1 MRTRRFLL
9 SAVLILSGVCSH
21 LVAQIPSTLE
31 GMRLYKHVEYL
42 ASDSCTGRAPGTR
55 GIENAAAY
63 IIEQLKTFQVQPAGR
78 DGYRDT
84 FRLTSGVTLGADNA
98 VTYEVRIERPG
109 IPLDQVKPTK
119 LGWKVGV
126 DYQPWGFSE
135 SGTATGDVVFAG
147 YGLSAAS
154 YDDYASVDVKGKVV
168 VLLRG
173 VPKWAAKDPAF
184 SQQSS
189 VRAKATRARDKGAV
203 AVIFVNE
210 RGDSAD
216 VLARFGLDRLGKNS
230 GILALQARRSSCA
243 KIFPPKGTSLFVAET
258 EIEKTKKPMSF
269 VLENT
274 RATVTTSLVFTESIT
289 SNIIGMI
296 PGSDPSLSGEYVVIG
311 AHYDH
316 LGMGD
321 ENSLAASTAPAIHH
335 GADDNASGT
344 AGMLELASRF
354 SEKPTRRSI
363 LVMGF
368 SGEEK
373 GLLGSKH
380 WVSSPTVPLKNIAA
394 MINLDMIGRLTKQK
408 LNIQG
413 VGTSPVWP
421 ALIDSAKVGTQFTIS
436 TTADGFGPS
445 DHSSFTA
452 KSIPVLF
459 FFTGLHSDYHRP
471 TDTYDKI
478 NADGQ
483 ASIVSMV
490 ENIVRRVADA
500 PTRPEFT
507 QGADKQAST
516 QSSSIALKVSFGVVP
531 DYSDDPQGLRIT
543 GVKANSAAEK
553 AGLKGE
559 DIITKMG
566 STTIKNIYDLMTA
579 LGAFKP
585 GDTTEVTVLR
595 NDKPVTM
602 KVTFGGK

>member
-9 SAVLILSGVCSH
+9 SAALILTGVCSN
-21 LVAQIPSTLE
+21 LFAQVPATLE

-63 IIEQLKTFQVQPAGR
+63 LIDQLKTFQVQPAGR

-84 FRLTSGVTLGADNA
+84 FRLTSGVTLGADNS

-109 IPLDQVKPTK
+109 IPADQIKPTR
-119 LGWKVGV
+119 LGWKLGV

-147 YGLSAAS
+147 YGITAGT

-168 VLLRG
+168 VILRG
-173 VPKWAAKDPAF
+173 VPKWAAKDQAF

-189 VRAKATRARDKGAV
+189 VRAKATRARDKGAA

-296 PGSDPSLSGEYVVIG
+296 PGSDPSVSGEYVVIG

-321 ENSLAASTAPAIHH
+321 ENSLSASPTPAIHY

-354 SEKPTRRSI
+354 SEKPARRTI

-380 WVSSPTVPLKNIAA
+380 WVSNPTVPLKNVAA

-421 ALIDSAKVGTQFTIS
+421 AIIDSAKAGTQFTIS

-459 FFTGLHSDYHRP
+459 FFTGLHGDYHRP
-471 TDTYDKI
+471 SDTYDKI

-483 ASIVSMV
+483 AAIVTMV
-490 ENIVRRVADA
+490 ENVVRRVADA

-543 GVKANSAAEK
+543 GVKANSAAES
-553 AGLKGE
+553 AGLKGD

-566 STTIKNIYDLMTA
+566 ATTIKNIYDLMTA
-579 LGAFKP
+579 LGSFKP
-585 GDTTEVTVLR
+585 GDTTNVTVIR
-595 NDKPVTM
+595 NDKPVTL

>member
-1 MRTRRFLL
+1 
-9 SAVLILSGVCSH
+9 
-21 LVAQIPSTLE
+21 
-31 GMRLYKHVEYL
+31 
-42 ASDSCTGRAPGTR
+42 
-55 GIENAAAY
+55 
-63 IIEQLKTFQVQPAGR
+63 
-78 DGYRDT
+78 
-84 FRLTSGVTLGADNA
+84 
-98 VTYEVRIERPG
+98 
-109 IPLDQVKPTK
+109 
-119 LGWKVGV
+119 
-126 DYQPWGFSE
+126 
-135 SGTATGDVVFAG
+135 VVFAG
-147 YGLSAAS
+147 YGLSSAT
-154 YDDYASVDVKGKVV
+154 YDDYASIDVKGKIVIV
-168 VLLRG
+168 LRG
-173 VPKWAAKDPAF
+173 VPKWAAKDPAY

-189 VRAKATRARDKGAV
+189 VRAKATRARDKGAL

-274 RATVTTSLVFTESIT
+274 RATVTTSLVFTESVT

-296 PGSDPSLSGEYVVIG
+296 PGSDPSVAGEYVVIG

-321 ENSLAASTAPAIHH
+321 ENSLAASPTPAIHY

-344 AGMLELASRF
+344 AGMLELALRF
-354 SEKPTRRSI
+354 SEKPARRSI

-380 WVSSPTVPLKNIAA
+380 WVTTPTVPLQKIAA
-394 MINLDMIGRLTKQK
+394 MVNLDMIGRLTKQK

-421 ALIDSAKVGTQFTIS
+421 ALIDSAKAGTPFTIS

-483 ASIVSMV
+483 ATIVSMV

-507 QGADKQAST
+507 QGADKQSTT

-553 AGLKGE
+553 AGLKGD
-559 DIITKMG
+559 DIVTKLG
-566 STTIKNIYDLMTA
+566 TTVIKNIYDLMTA
-579 LGAFKP
+579 LGSFKP
-585 GDTTEVTVLR
+585 GDTTDVTVLR

>member
-1 MRTRRFLL
+1 MLTRRFLL
-9 SAVLILSGVCSH
+9 SAVLTLTGVCTQ
-21 LVAQIPSTLE
+21 LIAQVPATLE

-63 IIEQLKTFQVQPAGR
+63 LIEQLKTFQVQPAGR

-84 FRLTSGVTLGADNA
+84 FRLTSGVVLGADNS

-109 IPLDQVKPTK
+109 IPLDQIKPTK
-119 LGWKVGV
+119 LGWKVGL

-135 SGTATGDVVFAG
+135 SGTANGDVVFAG
-147 YGLSAAS
+147 YGLSSAT
-154 YDDYASVDVKGKVV
+154 YDDYASIDVKGKIVIV
-168 VLLRG
+168 LRG
-173 VPKWAAKDPAF
+173 VPKWAAKDPAY

-189 VRAKATRARDKGAV
+189 VRAKATRARDKGAL

-230 GILALQARRSSCA
+230 GIVALQARRSSCA

-274 RATVTTSLVFTESIT
+274 RATVTTSLVFTESVT

-296 PGSDPSLSGEYVVIG
+296 PGSDPSVAGEYVVIG

-321 ENSLAASTAPAIHH
+321 ENSLAASPTPAIHY

-344 AGMLELASRF
+344 AGMLELALRF
-354 SEKPTRRSI
+354 SEKPARRSI

-380 WVSSPTVPLKNIAA
+380 WVTTPTVPLQKIAA
-394 MINLDMIGRLTKQK
+394 MVNLDMIGRLTKQK

-421 ALIDSAKVGTQFTIS
+421 ALIDSAKAGTPFTIS

-483 ASIVSMV
+483 ATIVSMV

-500 PTRPEFT
+500 TTRPEFT
-507 QGADKQAST
+507 QGADKQSTT

-553 AGLKGE
+553 AGLKGD
-559 DIITKMG
+559 DIVTKLG
-566 STTIKNIYDLMTA
+566 TTVIKNIYDLMTA
-579 LGAFKP
+579 LGSFKP
-585 GDTTEVTVLR
+585 GDTTDVTVLR

>member
-9 SAVLILSGVCSH
+9 SAALILTGVCSN
-21 LVAQIPSTLE
+21 LFAQVPATLE

-63 IIEQLKTFQVQPAGR
+63 LIDQLKTFQVQPAGR

-84 FRLTSGVTLGADNA
+84 FRLTSGVTLGADNS

-109 IPLDQVKPTK
+109 IPADQIKPTR
-119 LGWKVGV
+119 LGWKLGV

-147 YGLSAAS
+147 YGITAGT

-168 VLLRG
+168 VILRG
-173 VPKWAAKDPAF
+173 VPKWAAKDQAF

-189 VRAKATRARDKGAV
+189 VRAKATRARDKGAA

-296 PGSDPSLSGEYVVIG
+296 PGSDPSVSGEYVVIG

-321 ENSLAASTAPAIHH
+321 ENSLSASPTPAIHY

-354 SEKPTRRSI
+354 SEKPARRTI

-380 WVSSPTVPLKNIAA
+380 WVSNPTVPLKNVAA

-421 ALIDSAKVGTQFTIS
+421 AIIDSAKAGTQFTIS

-459 FFTGLHSDYHRP
+459 FFTGLHGDYHRP
-471 TDTYDKI
+471 SDTYDKI

-483 ASIVSMV
+483 AAIVTMV
-490 ENIVRRVADA
+490 ENVVRRVADA
-500 PTRPEFT
+500 PTRPEFA

-543 GVKANSAAEK
+543 GVKANSAAES
-553 AGLKGE
+553 AGLKGD

-566 STTIKNIYDLMTA
+566 ATTIKNIYDLMTA
-579 LGAFKP
+579 LGSFKP
-585 GDTTEVTVLR
+585 GDTTNVTVIR
-595 NDKPVTM
+595 NDKPVTL

>member
-1 MRTRRFLL
+1 
-9 SAVLILSGVCSH
+9 
-21 LVAQIPSTLE
+21 
-31 GMRLYKHVEYL
+31 
-42 ASDSCTGRAPGTR
+42 
-55 GIENAAAY
+55 
-63 IIEQLKTFQVQPAGR
+63 
-78 DGYRDT
+78 
-84 FRLTSGVTLGADNA
+84 
-98 VTYEVRIERPG
+98 
-109 IPLDQVKPTK
+109 
-119 LGWKVGV
+119 
-126 DYQPWGFSE
+126 
-135 SGTATGDVVFAG
+135 
-147 YGLSAAS
+147 
-154 YDDYASVDVKGKVV
+154 
-168 VLLRG
+168 
-173 VPKWAAKDPAF
+173 
-184 SQQSS
+184 
-189 VRAKATRARDKGAV
+189 
-203 AVIFVNE
+203 VIFVNE

-274 RATVTTSLVFTESIT
+274 RATVTTSLVFTESVT

-296 PGSDPSLSGEYVVIG
+296 PGSDPSVAGEYVVIG

-321 ENSLAASTAPAIHH
+321 ENSLAASPTPAIHY

-344 AGMLELASRF
+344 AGMLELALRF
-354 SEKPTRRSI
+354 SEKPARRSI

-380 WVSSPTVPLKNIAA
+380 WVTTPTVPLQKIAA
-394 MINLDMIGRLTKQK
+394 MVNLDMIGRLTKQK

-421 ALIDSAKVGTQFTIS
+421 ALIDSAKAGIPFTIS

-483 ASIVSMV
+483 ATIVSMV

-507 QGADKQAST
+507 QGADKQSTT

-553 AGLKGE
+553 AGLKGD
-559 DIITKMG
+559 DIVTKLG
-566 STTIKNIYDLMTA
+566 TTVIKNIYDLMTA
-579 LGAFKP
+579 LGSFKP
-585 GDTTEVTVLR
+585 GDTTDVTVLR

>member
-1 MRTRRFLL
+1 
-9 SAVLILSGVCSH
+9 
-21 LVAQIPSTLE
+21 
-31 GMRLYKHVEYL
+31 
-42 ASDSCTGRAPGTR
+42 
-55 GIENAAAY
+55 
-63 IIEQLKTFQVQPAGR
+63 
-78 DGYRDT
+78 
-84 FRLTSGVTLGADNA
+84 
-98 VTYEVRIERPG
+98 
-109 IPLDQVKPTK
+109 
-119 LGWKVGV
+119 
-126 DYQPWGFSE
+126 
-135 SGTATGDVVFAG
+135 
-147 YGLSAAS
+147 
-154 YDDYASVDVKGKVV
+154 
-168 VLLRG
+168 
-173 VPKWAAKDPAF
+173 
-184 SQQSS
+184 
-189 VRAKATRARDKGAV
+189 
-203 AVIFVNE
+203 
-210 RGDSAD
+210 

-269 VLENT
+269 VLANT
-274 RATVTTSLVFTESIT
+274 RATVTTSLVFSESIT
-289 SNIIGMI
+289 SNIIGLI
-296 PGSDPSLSGEYVVIG
+296 PGSDPSVSNEYVVIG

-321 ENSLAASTAPAIHH
+321 ENSLAASPTPAIHY

-344 AGMLELASRF
+344 AGMLELAMRF
-354 SEKPTRRSI
+354 SEKPPRRSI
-363 LVMGF
+363 VVMGF

-380 WVSSPTVPLKNIAA
+380 WVSNPTLPLSKVTA
-394 MINLDMIGRLTKQK
+394 MINLDMIGRMTNKK

-421 ALIDSAKVGTQFTIS
+421 ALIDSTKVGTQFTIS

-471 TDTYDKI
+471 TDTYDKL

-483 ASIVSMV
+483 AAIVTMV

-500 PTRPEFT
+500 PKRPEFT
-507 QGADKQAST
+507 QGAEKQSAS
-516 QSSSIALKVSFGVVP
+516 QSSSVALKVSFGVVP

-559 DIITKMG
+559 DIVTKMG
-566 STTIKNIYDLMTA
+566 ATTIKNIYDLMTA

>member
-1 MRTRRFLL
+1 MRTRRFLVSTL
-9 SAVLILSGVCSH
+9 LLLTGYCVH
-21 LVAQIPSTLE
+21 MVAQVPATLE
-31 GMRLYKHVEYL
+31 GMRLYRHAEYL
-42 ASDSCTGRAPGTR
+42 ASDSCMGRAPGTR
-55 GIENAAAY
+55 GIEHAATY
-63 IIEQLKTFQVQPAGR
+63 LIEQFNTFRVQPAGR

-84 FRLTSGVTLGADNA
+84 FRLTSGVTLGANNS

-109 IPLDQVKPTK
+109 IPADQIKPTK
-119 LGWKVGV
+119 LGWKLGV

-135 SGTATGDVVFAG
+135 SGTVTGDVVFAG
-147 YGLSAAS
+147 YGLTSPS
-154 YDDYASVDVKGKVV
+154 YDDFASIDVKDKVV
-168 VLLRG
+168 IILRG
-173 VPKWAAKDPAF
+173 VPKWAAKDPTYA
-184 SQQSS
+184 QQSS
-189 VRAKATRARDKGAV
+189 VRSKATRARDKGAIG
-203 AVIFVNE
+203 VIFVNE

-230 GILALQARRSSCA
+230 GIIALQSRRTSCA

-274 RATVTTSLVFTESIT
+274 RVTVTTSLEFTESVT
-289 SNIIGMI
+289 SNIIGII
-296 PGSDPSLSGEYVVIG
+296 PGSDPYVSGEYVVIG

-321 ENSLAASTAPAIHH
+321 ENSLAASPTPAIHY

-344 AGMLELASRF
+344 AGMLELAFRF
-354 SEKPTRRSI
+354 TENPPRRSI

-380 WVSSPTVPLKNIAA
+380 WVSNPTVPLKNISA

-413 VGTSPVWP
+413 VGTSPSWP
-421 ALIDSAKVGTQFTIS
+421 AIIDSAKAGTPFTIS

-452 KSIPVLF
+452 KGIPVLF

-471 TDTYDKI
+471 TDTYDKL

-483 ASIVSMV
+483 AQIISMV
-490 ENIVRRVADA
+490 ENVVRRVADA
-500 PTRPEFT
+500 PSRLEFT
-507 QGADKQAST
+507 QGADKQTST

-543 GVKANSAAEK
+543 GVKPNSAAEK
-553 AGLKGE
+553 AGLAGD

-579 LGAFKP
+579 LGTFKP
-585 GDTTEVTVLR
+585 GDTTDVTVLR
-595 NDKPVTM
+595 NEKPVTM